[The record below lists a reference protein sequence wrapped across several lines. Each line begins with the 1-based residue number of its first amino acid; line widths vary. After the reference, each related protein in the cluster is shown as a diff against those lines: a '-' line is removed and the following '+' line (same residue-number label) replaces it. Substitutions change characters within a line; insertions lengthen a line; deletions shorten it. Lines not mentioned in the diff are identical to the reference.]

1 MEVDQYCREIERHLC
16 RKNDGHLI
24 RIVGPSFDRVRG
36 WAERGIPLAIA
47 IHGIDRHFERYYA
60 RGARRR
66 PVHIDFCEPDV
77 LDAFDDWRRAVGV
90 RGVEAIR
97 AQAGGSEEP
106 ENRRRRSSLRD
117 HVDRLVLRLTTAR
130 TGRTHPAVDHV
141 LDRAVRELD
150 AVRDQSR
157 SARGEGRERLLELLV
172 ALDRD
177 LGAALSGTLSDGER
191 AALVEQAQTE
201 LAPFR
206 MRMAEAAYAHAVEM
220 SIERLLRDRAG
231 LPRLTFD

>member
-1 MEVDQYCREIERHLC
+1 
-16 RKNDGHLI
+16 
-24 RIVGPSFDRVRG
+24 
-36 WAERGIPLAIA
+36 
-47 IHGIDRHFERYYA
+47 
-60 RGARRR
+60 
-66 PVHIDFCEPDV
+66 
-77 LDAFDDWRRAVGV
+77 
-90 RGVEAIR
+90 
-97 AQAGGSEEP
+97 
-106 ENRRRRSSLRD
+106 
-117 HVDRLVLRLTTAR
+117 LTTAR

-191 AALVEQAQTE
+191 VALVEQAQTE